1 MESGERIEQAIAD
14 LLSPEPEVAGNAWR
28 QLVKIGRAGVPYIA
42 KAMKSDNPEMRAR
55 AAEVF
60 CTPKLRDPEAVDA
73 LVGVLE
79 DPVSGVRLVA
89 IQSLARQMDPRAC
102 EALVGALEDEEG
114 LIRGAA
120 MSTLADIGYPRA
132 FDLALDML
140 KNDPD
145 VDARMGAA
153 HALARLHD
161 ARSLEPLL
169 EMLADRNDEDRISA
183 AFALAWTA
191 DVRAIPELTAAL
203 NDSNRIV
210 RRAAKH
216 AIDRI
221 NDEAEYNQKAGH

>member
-1 MESGERIEQAIAD
+1 VESVERIEQAIAD

-28 QLVKIGRAGVPYIA
+28 QLVKIGRACVPYIA

-73 LVGVLE
+73 LVDVLK

-102 EALVGALEDEEG
+102 DALVGALEDAEG

-120 MSTLADIGYPRA
+120 MSTLADLKYPRA
-132 FDLALDML
+132 FDVALSML

-145 VDARMGAA
+145 VDARWGAA
-153 HALARLHD
+153 HALARLQD
-161 ARSLEPLL
+161 ARSLPPLL
-169 EMLADRNDEDRISA
+169 EMLADKNDEDRIFA
-183 AFALAWTA
+183 AQSLAWTA
-191 DVRAIPELTAAL
+191 DARAIPALTAAL
-203 NDSNRIV
+203 NDPNRIA

-216 AIDRI
+216 AIDRVR
-221 NDEAEYNQKAGH
+221 DEAVADN